1 MSDNSG
7 QKQDTKFKKGQSG
20 NPAGRPPGSVSIM
33 GRIKKIFEE
42 DPERF
47 ESYVKEVL
55 DDPMLRKEVIQQID
69 GKPTESVEISG
80 KNGGPLAI
88 QVISFDDYDSIQPEA
103 EQS

>member
-47 ESYVKEVL
+47 EQYVKDVL
-55 DDPMLRKEVIQQID
+55 ADPMLRKEVVQQID
-69 GKPTESVEISG
+69 GKPVQPLS
-80 KNGGPLAI
+80 NAGGEPFVVQIVKYA
-88 QVISFDDYDSIQPEA
+88 DDTPQLPT
-103 EQS
+103 